1 MNPASMTAGTVI
13 RVLLALNFIFK
24 FENRKEMSDWFTFHA
39 DREAKVITI
48 EVDAKTLLENQPKTY
63 EEADEVCMK
72 DIIPIVDTLRDACVV
87 NGYGQKCMVDLNGVD
102 VTLMSPS
109 ILTRIIW
116 NIYEHNKDKPEN
128 LVSEFRIANANTIFK
143 GIYTVARNLLP
154 KYMKDL
160 ITFS

>member
-1 MNPASMTAGTVI
+1 
-13 RVLLALNFIFK
+13 
-24 FENRKEMSDWFTFHA
+24 MSDWFTFHI
-39 DREAKVITI
+39 DREVKVITI

-63 EEADEVCMK
+63 EEADEVCMTH
-72 DIIPIVDTLRDACVV
+72 IIPIVDTLRDTCIVK
-87 NGYGQKCMVDLNGVD
+87 GYEQRCMVDLKGVD

-116 NIYEHNKDKPEN
+116 NIYDHNKDKPEN
-128 LVSEFRIANANTIFK
+128 LVREFNIANANTIFK
-143 GIYTVARNLLP
+143 GIYAVARNLLP